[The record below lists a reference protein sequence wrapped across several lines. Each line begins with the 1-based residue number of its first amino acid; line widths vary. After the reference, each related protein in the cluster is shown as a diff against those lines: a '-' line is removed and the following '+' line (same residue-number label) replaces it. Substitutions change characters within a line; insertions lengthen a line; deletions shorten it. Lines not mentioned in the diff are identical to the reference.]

1 MLVMGCVPVGSKRPT
16 TTHHNQGKGKQKHIW
31 VHNKSVHDHQ
41 EDKACSRRL
50 YGSSNNNPHPVR
62 SWVRATVHKHTEIDN
77 TIVVHTT

>member
-31 VHNKSVHDHQ
+31 VHN
-41 EDKACSRRL
+41 A
-50 YGSSNNNPHPVR
+50 SSTIHKKTKRARVDYTVPTTTTHTPVR